1 MAPAGLS
8 REGSLLSRWTLALPL
23 VLAVTAFAGCIDD
36 ANLPKAA
43 EDAKKTVDWT
53 VPELPHVDAKMM
65 LDNHAKFVSTYNYR
79 ANNSP
84 GHQGAR
90 DYMAQ
95 EFQAAGLELFRH
107 KFTNGIDQEDVCGIK
122 LGSVEPAVW
131 VVVGGHYDTTTW
143 DSSAGGQGPDAMVSQ
158 GAYDDGSGTRIT
170 IELAK
175 AFAPLDTYYSILFCA
190 FDGEERGLQGSGA
203 MFKAMQDSSVF
214 PHDVEATRGMIDF
227 DMMGICWPIRAPIQ
241 FDWYSQEVYD
251 LVNGFRKEMG
261 IPDDMFRSWKDAP
274 VALGTSDYGHW
285 QKAKIP
291 TAFFISDFEGIGVPT
306 PVANPAPV
314 GPLPVVP
321 YPFWHFTDTVE
332 TMTAMAGGPDMLQ
345 KGFQTALDLG
355 VLTLAAFALE
365 PDVMLPP
372 QPAQ

>member
-1 MAPAGLS
+1 MLV
-8 REGSLLSRWTLALPL
+8 LA
-23 VLAVTAFAGCIDD
+23 LAVTAFAGCVDQAKLPESLDD
-36 ANLPKAA
+36 ASKN
-43 EDAKKTVDWT
+43 VDWV

-65 LDNHAKFVSTYNYR
+65 LENHAKFVSTYNYR

-90 DYMAQ
+90 DAIAK
-95 EFQAAGLELFRH
+95 EFQAAGLELFRY
-107 KFTNGIDQEDVCGIK
+107 KFKSGIDQEDVCGIK
-122 LGSVEPAVW
+122 LGTGAPGDW

-143 DSSAGGQGPDAMVSQ
+143 DSAAAGQGPNAMVSQ
-158 GAYDDGSGTRIT
+158 GAYDDGSGTWIT
-170 IELAK
+170 VELAK
-175 AFAPLDTYYSILFCA
+175 AFSKIDSYYSIVFCA

-214 PHDVEATRGMIDF
+214 PHDVNATRGMIDF

-241 FDWYSQEVYD
+241 FDWYSQNVYD
-251 LVNGFRKEMG
+251 LVNGYRKQMG
-261 IPDDMFRSWKDAP
+261 IPDDMFLKWQDAP
-274 VALGTSDYGHW
+274 LQLGTSDYGHW

-306 PVANPAPV
+306 PVPAPV
-314 GPLPVVP
+314 PVGPTPVVP

-332 TMTAMAGGPDMLQ
+332 TMTVMAGGPDMLQ

-355 VLTLAAFALE
+355 VLTLAAFALHPE
-365 PDVMLPP
+365 IQLEDA
-372 QPAQ
+372 PAA